1 MEIELFN
8 LIFEGMSAG
17 LGSSIIVLVL
27 CAIAGIAFTLSVLRL
42 DPLFAVVSAAFPFV
56 LFGLYAGV
64 EIYAVRFV
72 VIALLS
78 LIGAISIS
86 RLLFR

>member
-56 LFGLYAGV
+56 LFALYAGV

-72 VIALLS
+72 IIALLS

>member
-27 CAIAGIAFTLSVLRL
+27 WAIAGIAFTLSVLRL

-56 LFGLYAGV
+56 LFALYAGV

-72 VIALLS
+72 IIALLS